1 MPRKSKRLKVLNYI
15 NTMNDEL
22 FYWSVHRSLTGQNDV
37 VQDGFD
43 LDFFYMTEDVINNR
57 FLFRPSK
64 YRKLM
69 SSWMDFFSDDHFTD
83 DEFREHFR
91 VSQVSFH
98 QLYEVIKHNPIFSS
112 TKKRRSQTPIQLQLM
127 IFLFK
132 LSSSG
137 TGGKFKRIGKYF
149 KVSEGNAR
157 RCFERVLTAVLS
169 LHDEVVS

>member
-1 MPRKSKRLKVLNYI
+1 
-15 NTMNDEL
+15 
-22 FYWSVHRSLTGQNDV
+22 
-37 VQDGFD
+37 
-43 LDFFYMTEDVINNR
+43 
-57 FLFRPSK
+57 
-64 YRKLM
+64 
-69 SSWMDFFSDDHFTD
+69 MDFFSDDHFTD

-127 IFLFK
+127 IFQFK

-157 RCFERVLTAVLS
+157 RCFERVLMAVLS
-169 LHDEVVS
+169 LRDEVVSWPSEHERKVYLVVS